1 MYFIR
6 FLSFVINRS
15 YRSVVYAV
23 KPVINLIILTGNI
36 KIALGSHVHVHRQK
50 HKHTHPLSWATRESQ
65 NS

>member
-23 KPVINLIILTGNI
+23 KPVINFIILTGNI
-36 KIALGSHVHVHRQK
+36 KIALGSKV
-50 HKHTHPLSWATRESQ
+50 
-65 NS
+65 